1 MKKLQGFEQLIAI
14 RELIKWLC
22 ISFVVGIVAGT
33 ASAALLTSL
42 EWATKERETHLFLLA
57 LLPLGGLL
65 SGWIYH
71 RFGRSIEGGNNLILE
86 EIHTPKDIIPLRMAV
101 LVLLGTVLTHLFGG
115 SAGREG
121 TAIQMGASLADQL
134 TKLLRFGNGDRR
146 ILLMAGMSGGFGSVF
161 GIPMSGTLFGLEV
174 LAIGFFSYDAIFPCL
189 IASVVGNRVTLL
201 WGVRHPLYHV
211 PFVPDITIAGLLDAI
226 IAGAIC
232 GIVAMFFAQ
241 LTHQIRHRFRA
252 YISYAPIRPAIGGAL
267 IALIVWVS
275 GTTKYIGL
283 GVPTIV
289 DSFLTPQHPWDFAA
303 KVGLTALTLGA
314 GFKGGEVTPLFFIGA
329 TLGNTMSLFLGL
341 PMPLL
346 AGMGLAAVFAGAA
359 NTPLASTLMAFELFG
374 HQAGVYAGI
383 ACVVSY
389 IFSGHTGIYSSQLI
403 GLSKYFSRPLQ
414 EGLTLASHAKTKSR
428 LLLDL
433 DNDLHLR
440 GFLQAEEETLMT
452 NLTAL
457 RFYFDDGARV
467 ERKGVWQKLTSPDLF
482 TDIADSARAFGI
494 QQVVLHR
501 VSGGFLK
508 GDPLTYDRGEIP
520 HHKREQCLELI
531 DIEEKLR
538 LFLDRHRAE
547 LKDVRVVLLRCEEVL
562 L

>member
-1 MKKLQGFEQLIAI
+1 MKNLHGFEQLIAI
-14 RELIKWLC
+14 PELIKWLC
-22 ISFVVGIVAGT
+22 ISFVVGILAGT
-33 ASAALLTSL
+33 ASAALLASL
-42 EWATKERETHLFLLA
+42 EWATKVRESHLWIIA

-86 EIHTPKDIIPLRMAV
+86 EVHNPKDIIPLRMAV
-101 LVLLGTVLTHLFGG
+101 MVLIGTVLTHLFGG

-134 TKLLRFGNGDRR
+134 TKLLRFGNADRR
-146 ILLMAGMSGGFGSVF
+146 ILLMTGMSAGFGSVF
-161 GIPMSGTLFGLEV
+161 GIPISGTLFGLEV
-174 LAIGFFSYDAIFPCL
+174 LAIGKFSYDAIFPCL

-201 WGVRHPLYHV
+201 WGLRHPTYQI
-211 PFVPDITIAGLLDAI
+211 PFVPDITLAGLLSAI
-226 IAGAIC
+226 VAGAIC

-241 LTHQIRHRFRA
+241 LTHQISHFFKA
-252 YISYAPIRPAIGGAL
+252 HISYPPIRPVIGGAL
-267 IALIVWVS
+267 VALIVWVS

-289 DSFLTPQHPWDFAA
+289 DSFLTQQNPWDFAA

-329 TLGNTMSLFLGL
+329 TLGNAISLFLGL

-374 HQAGVYAGI
+374 HEAGVYAGI

-389 IFSGHTGIYSSQLI
+389 IFSGHTGIYSSQHI

-414 EGLTLASHAKTKSR
+414 SGISLATHAQTKSR
-428 LLLDL
+428 RDI
-433 DNDLHLR
+433 DEERHP
-440 GFLQAEEETLMT
+440 AE
-452 NLTAL
+452 
-457 RFYFDDGARV
+457 G
-467 ERKGVWQKLTSPDLF
+467 
-482 TDIADSARAFGI
+482 
-494 QQVVLHR
+494 
-501 VSGGFLK
+501 
-508 GDPLTYDRGEIP
+508 
-520 HHKREQCLELI
+520 KR
-531 DIEEKLR
+531 
-538 LFLDRHRAE
+538 
-547 LKDVRVVLLRCEEVL
+547 
-562 L
+562 

>member
-14 RELIKWLC
+14 PELIKWLC

-33 ASAALLTSL
+33 ASAVLLTSL

-134 TKLLRFGNGDRR
+134 TKLLRFGKADRR

-174 LAIGFFSYDAIFPCL
+174 LLIGKFSYDAIFPCL

-201 WGVRHPLYHV
+201 WGIRHPLYHV
-211 PFVPDITIAGLLDAI
+211 PFVPDISIGRLLDAI
-226 IAGAIC
+226 IAGIIC

-241 LTHQIRHRFRA
+241 LTHQISHLFKTH
-252 YISYAPIRPAIGGAL
+252 ISYAPIRPAIGGIL

-283 GVPTIV
+283 GVPTII
-289 DSFLTPQHPWDFAA
+289 DSFLTQQHPWDFAA

-329 TLGNTMSLFLGL
+329 TLGNAMSLFLGL

-389 IFSGHTGIYSSQLI
+389 IFSGHAGIYSSQRI
-403 GLSKYFSRPLQ
+403 GLSKYSSRPLE
-414 EGLTLASHAKTKSR
+414 EGLTLANHAKTKSR
-428 LLLDL
+428 PNIDINIDL
-433 DNDLHLR
+433 DND
-440 GFLQAEEETLMT
+440 
-452 NLTAL
+452 
-457 RFYFDDGARV
+457 
-467 ERKGVWQKLTSPDLF
+467 
-482 TDIADSARAFGI
+482 
-494 QQVVLHR
+494 
-501 VSGGFLK
+501 
-508 GDPLTYDRGEIP
+508 
-520 HHKREQCLELI
+520 
-531 DIEEKLR
+531 
-538 LFLDRHRAE
+538 
-547 LKDVRVVLLRCEEVL
+547 
-562 L
+562 